1 MRRWHRRPAP
11 PMAAGNMASASCD
24 PTSDLTASIG
34 DTHIRL
40 LPDGPQRLSV
50 LLALIG
56 GAQQSLRLLFYI
68 FRPDSAGTKVRDA
81 LVEAARRGVAVTLL
95 ADSFGSSKT
104 ADSFFDPLRAAGG
117 TALWFGSRWTPRYLI
132 RNHQKLVIA
141 DEAQLM
147 SGGFNVEDAYFA
159 PASDP
164 EGWNDLGFLLEG
176 SAVPAAVQWFDLLA
190 VWMARPRPRFRDLT
204 RMVRQWRDPSG
215 RVRWL
220 VGGPSVRL
228 SPWARSFRQDLARAD
243 NAAVIMAY
251 FAPNAGVLRR
261 IAGIAQRG
269 GAARLLLPAYSD
281 NGATVGAARL
291 LYGFL
296 LKRGVV
302 ISEYLPQRLH
312 SKLIVLDDI
321 VLIGSANL
329 DMRSLYVNMEL
340 VLRIRDAA
348 FAGKCLALI
357 ARQEAH
363 AEVITPALHRQRAGL
378 LNRIRWF
385 ASWLVVS
392 AIDYSVTRRLN
403 FGLNHEQR

>member
-1 MRRWHRRPAP
+1 
-11 PMAAGNMASASCD
+11 
-24 PTSDLTASIG
+24 
-34 DTHIRL
+34 
-40 LPDGPQRLSV
+40 
-50 LLALIG
+50 
-56 GAQQSLRLLFYI
+56 
-68 FRPDSAGTKVRDA
+68 
-81 LVEAARRGVAVTLL
+81 
-95 ADSFGSSKT
+95 
-104 ADSFFDPLRAAGG
+104 
-117 TALWFGSRWTPRYLI
+117 
-132 RNHQKLVIA
+132 
-141 DEAQLM
+141 
-147 SGGFNVEDAYFA
+147 
-159 PASDP
+159 
-164 EGWNDLGFLLEG
+164 
-176 SAVPAAVQWFDLLA
+176 
-190 VWMARPRPRFRDLT
+190 
-204 RMVRQWRDPSG
+204 
-215 RVRWL
+215 
-220 VGGPSVRL
+220 
-228 SPWARSFRQDLARAD
+228 
-243 NAAVIMAY
+243 MAY

-403 FGLNHEQR
+403 FGLNDEQR